1 MPLMPKRVRWR
12 KQQRGSVKGHATKGH
27 TIAYGDYGVQS
38 LAVGWIT
45 AQQIEAARVA
55 ATRALHGTGGR
66 LFIRV
71 FPHKPIT
78 STPEET
84 RMGTGKGDVD
94 YWAAV
99 VKPGTV
105 LFEVGGTDLT
115 SARRAL
121 NRISHKLPVKV
132 KLLQRKKAL

>member
-1 MPLMPKRVRWR
+1 MSLMPKRVRWR
-12 KQQRGSVKGHATKGH
+12 KHQRGSIRGNANKGH

-38 LAVGWIT
+38 LAAAWIS
-45 AQQIEAARVA
+45 AAQIEAARVA
-55 ATRALHGTGGR
+55 ATRALHDSGGR
-66 LFIRV
+66 LYIRI

-84 RMGTGKGDVD
+84 RMGTGKGDID

-105 LFEVGGTDLT
+105 LFEVGG
-115 SARRAL
+115 AEEEVAKKAL

-132 KLLQRKKAL
+132 KLLKRRRAL